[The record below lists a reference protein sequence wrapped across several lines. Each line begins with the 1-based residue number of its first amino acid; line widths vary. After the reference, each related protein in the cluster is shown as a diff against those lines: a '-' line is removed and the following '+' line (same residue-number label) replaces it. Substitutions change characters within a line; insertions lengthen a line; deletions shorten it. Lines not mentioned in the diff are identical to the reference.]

1 MTDVN
6 TESTTNGTDSKQA
19 NGHADSINDTVS
31 VKDPNAVLA
40 KNRELLDLVRKEKQ
54 SKSELMQKI
63 QEIEQAKL
71 QAEGKKDELITQ
83 LQAQMRAAQAELKKT
98 KATYALKSVKDQVK
112 LKASTLGC
120 VDTDLLARAMDLES
134 LNVSMV
140 DDEFNVDEENLT
152 AQLESIRKQ
161 KPFLFKQAGPE
172 IKDGLPGTQRMQAVG
187 TDYSKMTIEQMREM
201 ARELSK
207 K

>member
-6 TESTTNGTDSKQA
+6 TESTTNGTDSTKA
-19 NGHADSINDTVS
+19 NGHADGINDTIS

-83 LQAQMRAAQAELKKT
+83 LQNQMKAAQAELKKT

-120 VDTDLLARAMDLES
+120 VDTDLLSRAMDLES

-140 DDEFNVDEENLT
+140 DDEFNVDDENLT
-152 AQLESIRKQ
+152 AQIESIRKQ

-187 TDYSKMTIEQMREM
+187 SDYSKMSIEQMREM